1 MFGRNLIRLFVRHR
15 NAANL
20 LMVMV
25 FVVGGFSLSKL
36 NTQIFPDFGLDIVS
50 IQVNWPGASAGDVE
64 ANILEAIEPE
74 VRFLD
79 NVDRV
84 TSYATEGLGRIV
96 IEYAAGT
103 DMQSAL
109 SNAEASV
116 RQIDILP
123 EESERPLVRRVV
135 RYDTITRLVLSGPY
149 SEAVLKSQ
157 AKRMR
162 DELLAAGIDRV
173 TFFGA
178 RDEEIL
184 VEIEPRVL
192 RQLDLTPAAV
202 AARIGASNRDIPSGN
217 LEGSVE
223 KQLRSVGLQTSSR
236 DLGAIEIKSLDNGQK
251 IYLRD
256 IASLSEAFDD
266 EAPIGLR
273 DGQPAIEL
281 HVQRSPAADALEVGR
296 IVDRYLARARGNFP
310 PQLRVE
316 QHDVQAGLIK
326 QRVDVLL
333 DNAVSGLILVLV
345 VLLVFLNGRTAFWV
359 AAGIPTAFMAALGVL
374 LALGES
380 INMLT
385 LFALIMTLGLI
396 VDDTIVVG
404 EHAAARREA
413 GMSPRHAAEAGA
425 LRMLAP
431 VMAASLTTVAAFLPL
446 VAMGGIIGQIVG
458 SIPLVVIA
466 VILASL
472 AECFLVLP
480 GHLRESLKRHSG
492 QRKFPMRSFDAGFDR
507 FRAGPFR
514 RVVRFCVR
522 WRYATVAMALAL
534 FLVSAGLVLGGR
546 VGFHFF
552 PTPEA
557 DVVIGNVVMAPGT
570 PRRDTAAMV
579 QELSDAADRAV
590 AKLAGNEARL
600 IAMSFGSVGR
610 SGGRQFATISGG
622 QYGGLTV
629 ELVPSDERAVRTDD
643 FIEAWRSEIRPLP
656 NVETVSLNT
665 RAVGPP
671 GREIDIRMRGGPA
684 DRLKAAATEIKSL
697 LARFPAIDSI
707 DDDLPYGKQELIL
720 EVTPRGRALGFTTES
735 AGVQVRNAFQGAI
748 AQRFARGDEEVVIK
762 VRHPLGK
769 ADSAS
774 FLNLFLRAPD
784 GAEVPLSEVVTLR
797 QERGFSRLRREDG
810 AREVAITAEIDETVA
825 SLGDLLPAI
834 EEGGLADIADRY
846 GLTYRFKGKAEEQ
859 AESAAD
865 MRAGAIVGLA
875 MIYLVL
881 AWVFANFSRPIV
893 VMAIIPFGFVGAV
906 LGHLALG
913 FDLTILSIFGLLGL
927 AGILVNNSIILVRT
941 VDDYIAD
948 GKPLQEAVAAAC
960 GDRLRPVLLTS
971 LTTIG
976 GLVPLMFESSYQA
989 QFLIPMAITIV
1000 FGLAVA
1006 TLIVLVLTPSLL
1018 VIDDDIRSIFRRLRR
1033 QRSEV
1038 PAEAQP

>member
-1 MFGRNLIRLFVRHR
+1 MFGKGLIRLFVRHR

-20 LMVMV
+20 LMALI
-25 FVVGGFSLSKL
+25 FLAGIYSLTKL

-50 IQVNWPGASAGDVE
+50 IQVNWPGASTGDIE
-64 ANILEAIEPE
+64 ANIIEAIEPE

-79 NVDRV
+79 GVDRV
-84 TSYATEGLGRIV
+84 TSYATEGVGRVV
-96 IEYAAGT
+96 IEYAADT

-109 SNAEASV
+109 SEAEAALQQV
-116 RQIDILP
+116 TILP
-123 EESERPLVRRVV
+123 EDSERPVVRRIV

-149 SEAVLKSQ
+149 SEAVLKRQ

-162 DELLAAGIDRV
+162 DDLLAAGIDRV

-184 VEIEPRVL
+184 VEIEPAVL
-192 RQLDLTPAAV
+192 RRLDLTPAAV

-236 DLGAIEIKSLDNGQK
+236 DLGGIEIKSLDNGQK

-256 IASLSEAFDD
+256 IASLSEAFDKG
-266 EAPIGLR
+266 APIGLR
-273 DGQPAIEL
+273 GGQPAIEL
-281 HVQRSPAADALEVGR
+281 HVQRSPSADALEVGR
-296 IVDRYLARARGNFP
+296 IVDRYLARARGNYP
-310 PQLRVE
+310 PQLRIE

-333 DNAVSGLILVLV
+333 DNGITGLILVMV

-359 AAGIPTAFMAALGVL
+359 AAGIPTAFMAALAVV

-413 GMSPRHAAEAGA
+413 GMGARQAAEAGA

-458 SIPLVVIA
+458 AIPLVVVA

-480 GHLRESLKRHSG
+480 GHLRESLKKHGGR
-492 QRKFPMRSFDAGFDR
+492 RNFVMRRFDAAFDR
-507 FRAGPFR
+507 FRAGPFPGL
-514 RVVRFCVR
+514 VRLCVR

-552 PTPEA
+552 PSPEA

-590 AKLAGNEARL
+590 AELTGSDTGL

-610 SGGRQFATISGG
+610 SGGRQFSRIAGD

-629 ELVPSDERAVRTDD
+629 ELVPSDERPVRTDE
-643 FIEAWRSEIRPLP
+643 FIEAWRGEIRQLP
-656 NVETVSLNT
+656 NVESVNLNT

-671 GREIDIRMRGGPA
+671 GREIDIRLRGGSA
-684 DRLKAAATEIKSL
+684 DRLKAAATEVKTL
-697 LARFPAIDSI
+697 LRRFPGISTI

-748 AQRFARGDEEVVIK
+748 AQRFARGDEEVEIK
-762 VRHPLGK
+762 VRYPRRS

-784 GAEVPLSEVVTLR
+784 GTEVPLSEVVTLR

-810 AREVAITAEIDETVA
+810 AREVAITGEIDETVT
-825 SLGDLLPAI
+825 SLGALLPAI
-834 EEGGLADIADRY
+834 EEGGLADIADRF
-846 GLTYRFKGKAEEQ
+846 GVSYRFKGKAEEQ
-859 AESAAD
+859 SESAAD
-865 MRAGAIVGLA
+865 MLAGAIVGLLA
-875 MIYLVL
+875 IYIVL
-881 AWVFANFSRPIV
+881 AWVFANFSRPVI

-941 VDDYIAD
+941 VDLHIDD
-948 GKPLQEAVAAAC
+948 ETPLHEAIVEGC
-960 GDRLRPVLLTS
+960 RERLRPVLLTS

-976 GLVPLMFESSYQA
+976 GLVPLLFERSLQA

-1018 VIDDDIRSIFRRLRR
+1018 AIDEDIRAVFRSLRR
-1033 QRSEV
+1033 QPGDA
-1038 PAEAQP
+1038 PAEA